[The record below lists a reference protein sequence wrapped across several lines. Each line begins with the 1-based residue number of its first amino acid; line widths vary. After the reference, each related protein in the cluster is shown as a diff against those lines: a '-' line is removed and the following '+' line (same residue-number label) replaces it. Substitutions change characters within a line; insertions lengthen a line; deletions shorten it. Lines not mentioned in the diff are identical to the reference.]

1 MDASLFVTLIDPAIL
16 LFFFGILAGSVR
28 SNLEIPAAAAKFC
41 SLYLLLVIGFKGGVS
56 LATTGFTAAMG
67 WALLAAFLLA
77 LAVPAW
83 SFAVLRRRLNPFDAA
98 AIAATYGSVSAVTF
112 ITAQTFAE
120 QEGLAPGG
128 HMAIA
133 LVLMESPA
141 IIMAVLLA
149 NYVRARAKTQPA
161 GRLPAGGGGVALDPG
176 VAGTAEPQPLA
187 AVAVAPGTAAVE
199 PLSMRKVLHE
209 AFTDGAHLLL
219 LGGVLVGFLT
229 GEDGK
234 KAMLPFTDLQKGV
247 LAFFLLDM
255 GLLVAARARE
265 LRHGRASLGAFGIL
279 MPLFNAVVALA
290 LAKTFGLSDGDAFLL
305 TVLAASASYIVVPAV
320 VRYAIPEAN
329 PSLYF
334 TMSLAITFPFN
345 IVVGLPLYLW
355 AVERFWN

>member
-1 MDASLFVTLIDPAIL
+1 MTSSLFASLIDPAIL
-16 LFFFGILAGSVR
+16 LFFFGIIAGLIR

-41 SLYLLLVIGFKGGVS
+41 SLYLLLIVGFKGGTS
-56 LATTGFTAAMG
+56 LAATGFTPAMG
-67 WALLAAFLLA
+67 WALLAAALLA

-83 SFAVLRRRLNPFDAA
+83 SFWILRQRLNPFDAA

-112 ITAQTFAE
+112 ITAVGYAE
-120 QEGLAPGG
+120 SQRLEAGG
-128 HMAIA
+128 YMAVA

-149 NYVRARAKTQPA
+149 TYVRSQHATTTVSSTPA
-161 GRLPAGGGGVALDPG
+161 LTPPTLGIR
-176 VAGTAEPQPLA
+176 
-187 AVAVAPGTAAVE
+187 
-199 PLSMRKVLHE
+199 SVLHE

-219 LGGVLVGFLT
+219 LAGVLIGFVT
-229 GEDGK
+229 GDAGK
-234 KAMLPFTDLQKGV
+234 EAMKPFTDLQKGV

-255 GLLVAARARE
+255 GLLVASRARE
-265 LRHGRASLGAFGIL
+265 LRSNGAFLG
-279 MPLFNAVVALA
+279 
-290 LAKTFGLSDGDAFLL
+290 TFGLMMPMFNAAAAMVLAKAFGLSMGDAFLL

-345 IVVGLPLYLW
+345 ILVGLPLYLW
-355 AVERFWN
+355 IIKTIW

>member
-1 MDASLFVTLIDPAIL
+1 MDASLFVTLVDPAIL

-56 LATTGFTAAMG
+56 LATTGFTSTMG

-149 NYVRARAKTQPA
+149 NYVRARAKAQPA
-161 GRLPAGGGGVALDPG
+161 GLVPAGGGTVA
-176 VAGTAEPQPLA
+176 AGAAEPM
-187 AVAVAPGTAAVE
+187 
-199 PLSMRKVLHE
+199 SMRKVLHE

-229 GEDGK
+229 GEAGK
-234 KAMLPFTDLQKGV
+234 KAMLPFTDLQKGI

-255 GLLVAARARE
+255 GLLVASRMRE
-265 LRHGRASLGAFGIL
+265 LRHGGAFLGAFGIL

-290 LAKTFGLSDGDAFLL
+290 LAKTFGLADGDAFLL

-355 AVERFWN
+355 AVEGLWAV

>member
-1 MDASLFVTLIDPAIL
+1 MDASLFVTLVDPAIL

-77 LAVPAW
+77 LAVPVW

-149 NYVRARAKTQPA
+149 NYVRARAKT
-161 GRLPAGGGGVALDPG
+161 
-176 VAGTAEPQPLA
+176 QPLA

>member
-1 MDASLFVTLIDPAIL
+1 MDASLFVTLVDPAIL

-77 LAVPAW
+77 LAVPVW

-149 NYVRARAKTQPA
+149 NYVRARAKAQPA
-161 GRLPAGGGGVALDPG
+161 GLVPAGGGGVLDPG
-176 VAGTAEPQPLA
+176 AAGAAEPM
-187 AVAVAPGTAAVE
+187 
-199 PLSMRKVLHE
+199 SIRKVLHE

-234 KAMLPFTDLQKGV
+234 KAMMPFTDLQKGV

>member
-1 MDASLFVTLIDPAIL
+1 MDASLFVTLVDPAIL

-149 NYVRARAKTQPA
+149 NYVRARATTQPA
-161 GRLPAGGGGVALDPG
+161 GLVPAGGGVVALDPG
-176 VAGTAEPQPLA
+176 AAGAAEPM
-187 AVAVAPGTAAVE
+187 
-199 PLSMRKVLHE
+199 SMRKVLHE

-234 KAMLPFTDLQKGV
+234 KAMMPFTDLQKGV

-265 LRHGRASLGAFGIL
+265 LHHGRASLGAFGIL
-279 MPLFNAVVALA
+279 MPLFNAVVTLA

>member
-16 LFFFGILAGSVR
+16 LFFFGILAGAVR

-41 SLYLLLVIGFKGGVS
+41 SLYLLLVIGFKGGVN

-83 SFAVLRRRLNPFDAA
+83 SFAVLRRRLGAFDAA

-112 ITAQTFAE
+112 ITAQSFAE
-120 QEGLAPGG
+120 KEGLDPGG
-128 HMAIA
+128 YMAIA

-149 NYVRARAKTQPA
+149 NYVRAQVKAQPS
-161 GRLPAGGGGVALDPG
+161 PAA
-176 VAGTAEPQPLA
+176 ASAASGTAGAASGPQPL
-187 AVAVAPGTAAVE
+187 
-199 PLSMRKVLHE
+199 SIRNVLHE

-229 GEDGK
+229 GEAGK
-234 KAMLPFTDLQKGV
+234 KAMMPFTDLQKGV

-255 GLLVAARARE
+255 GLLVAARARDMK
-265 LRHGRASLGAFGIL
+265 LGSAFLGGFGIL
-279 MPLFNAVVALA
+279 MPLFNAAVALG
-290 LAKTFGLSDGDAFLL
+290 LAMMFGLSDGDAFLL
-305 TVLAASASYIVVPAV
+305 VVLAASASYIVVPAV

-345 IVVGLPLYLW
+345 IVFGLPLYLW
-355 AVERFWN
+355 VVERLWS